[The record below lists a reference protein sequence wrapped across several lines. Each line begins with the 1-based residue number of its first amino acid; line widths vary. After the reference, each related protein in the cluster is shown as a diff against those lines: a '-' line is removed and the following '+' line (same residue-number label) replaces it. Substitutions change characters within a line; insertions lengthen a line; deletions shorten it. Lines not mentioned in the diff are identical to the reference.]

1 MVLFGVYEKR
11 GEKIMVMFFY
21 FFYKKKLVHIVGLCF
36 GLSSFSQWISPL
48 FIRVERR
55 VRGAYLA

>member
-11 GEKIMVMFFY
+11 GEKIMVMFY
-21 FFYKKKLVHIVGLCF
+21 FKKKKLVHIVGLCF
-36 GLSSFSQWISPL
+36 GLSFFSQCISPL

-55 VRGAYLA
+55 VQGAYLP